1 MPFLTQGKTN
11 WKYILIVVILVIL
24 VSGGILVY
32 TNYLIKEIISFS
44 RISEIK
50 KPGKII
56 EDETANWRTYFN
68 ENLSFSFK
76 YPTNWIMKEDTL
88 PDIPRETMAS
98 EYLYISN
105 DLMSESPGLILYV
118 NPAGF
123 GVIPPDIEYELAP
136 TEENGVKIIN
146 RTEIPPFDEEGPTNI
161 DGIVVIFCKTVR
173 LGANT
178 YSFEF
183 VFKEGGKDFEPVF
196 NQMLSTFRFIE

>member
-1 MPFLTQGKTN
+1 MPFITQGKTN
-11 WKYILIVVILVIL
+11 WKFILIVVILAVI
-24 VSGGILVY
+24 VGGGIWWWQKNMPQPEAITIL
-32 TNYLIKEIISFS
+32 
-44 RISEIK
+44 
-50 KPGKII
+50 PQ
-56 EDETANWRTYFN
+56 DETTNWRTYFN

-76 YPTNWIMKEDTL
+76 YPTNWIIKEDTL

-105 DLMSESPGLILYV
+105 DLTSESPGLILYV

-173 LGANT
+173 LGVNA